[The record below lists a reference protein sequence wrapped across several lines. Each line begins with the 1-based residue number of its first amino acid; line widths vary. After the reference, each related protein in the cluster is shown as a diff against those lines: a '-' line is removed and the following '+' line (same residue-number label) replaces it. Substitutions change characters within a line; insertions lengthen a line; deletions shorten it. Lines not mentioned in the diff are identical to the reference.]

1 MAPQSPA
8 STNQISAHV
17 VAPLAAMAATW
28 AVRKLLN
35 GGYARVA
42 GRRPPTP
49 EDASVSFGSALAWAA
64 VTAASAAVVE
74 VAIYRFA
81 AQRQRI

>member
-1 MAPQSPA
+1 MTTQSPE
-8 STNQISAHV
+8 STNQISAHI

-35 GGYARVA
+35 GGYAKA
-42 GRRPPTP
+42 TGRRAPAPD
-49 EDASVSFGSALAWAA
+49 DASVSFGSALAWAA

-74 VAIYRFA
+74 VAVYRFV
-81 AQRQRI
+81 AQRQQI